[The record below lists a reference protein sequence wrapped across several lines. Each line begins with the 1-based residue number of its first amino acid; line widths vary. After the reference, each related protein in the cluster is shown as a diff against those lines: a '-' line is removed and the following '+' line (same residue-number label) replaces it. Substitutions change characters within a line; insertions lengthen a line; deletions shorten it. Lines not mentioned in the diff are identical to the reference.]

1 MRYKHNQEDNT
12 NNNSPKKS
20 TSFNNKVV
28 RSGSKYSLN
37 GTPRR
42 KRASH
47 ISVSRPT
54 SFQYKSNP
62 GAGATANRNSVARHS
77 VASRPTILLV
87 NHHTS
92 HHTDHLIDHHI
103 NRLLR
108 DIHIINPN

>member
-42 KRASH
+42 KEP
-47 ISVSRPT
+47 VT
-54 SFQYKSNP
+54 
-62 GAGATANRNSVARHS
+62 
-77 VASRPTILLV
+77 
-87 NHHTS
+87 
-92 HHTDHLIDHHI
+92 
-103 NRLLR
+103 
-108 DIHIINPN
+108 